1 MSDVTPLPLSR
12 GALPLF
18 KVFMAE
24 DAPAEVSTVLTSGYV
39 AQGKVVDEFEK
50 DLSDRFDVAEVVTVN
65 SATSALH
72 LALHMI
78 GVGPGDEVIT
88 TAQTCV
94 ATNGGILLHG
104 ATPVFVDINPDSGLI
119 CPEAVAKAI
128 TSKTKAII
136 AVDWAGHPCDYDA
149 LRRHGIPVI
158 EDAAHAVGT
167 LYNGT
172 HIAKSGGDYVC
183 FSFQAIKHLTTG
195 DGGALVVP
203 IGQADRARRL
213 RWFGLDR
220 NSDARFRF
228 EQDIPEPG
236 FKFHMNDIAASIGRC
251 NLRHLDDII
260 YDHRD
265 NATALHAMLSAIGSV
280 KLPPYVEM
288 SSWWLFTIQV
298 DNPYAFADAMAER
311 EIMCSPAHSRND
323 VMSAFKNAKIPAPT
337 PGLDDFS
344 KHQISIP
351 VGWWLKAPDL
361 ARIAQAVEECAKK
374 S

>member
-1 MSDVTPLPLSR
+1 MSGGSILPLSA
-12 GALPLF
+12 GPLPLF

-24 DAPAEVSTVLTSGYV
+24 DAPAKVGAVLTSGYIG
-39 AQGKVVDEFEK
+39 QGKVVDEFE
-50 DLSDRFDVAEVVTVN
+50 DELSKRFDVSDVITLN
-65 SATSALH
+65 SATSALQ
-72 LALHMI
+72 LSLHMI

-94 ATNGGILLHG
+94 ATNGGIVLCG
-104 ATPVFVDINPDSGLI
+104 ATPVFVDIDPESGLI
-119 CPEAVAKAI
+119 DPEAVARAI
-128 TSKTKAII
+128 TSKTKAIM

-149 LRRHGIPVI
+149 LRKHGIPVI
-158 EDAAHAVGT
+158 QDAAHAVGT
-167 LYNGT
+167 QYNGAP
-172 HIAKSGGDYVC
+172 IAKSGGDYVC

-203 IGQADRARRL
+203 IGHSDRARRL

-220 NSDARFRF
+220 NSEARYRF

-236 FKFHMNDIAASIGRC
+236 FKYHMNDIAASIGLC

-260 YDHRD
+260 FDHRD
-265 NATALHAMLSAIGSV
+265 NATALHAMLSGIPNV
-280 KLPPYVEM
+280 QLPPYVEM

-298 DNPYAFADAMAER
+298 ENPYAFADAMAER
-311 EIMCSPAHSRND
+311 KIMCSPAHSRND
-323 VMSAFKNAKIPAPT
+323 VMSAFKQAKIPAPM
-337 PGLDDFS
+337 PGLDSFS
-344 KHQISIP
+344 KRQISIP

-361 ARIAQAVEECAKK
+361 ARIAQAVEECTKG